1 MGIPSL
7 SIVFHEILKLLHHA
21 GATDVKFFR
30 LGTSGGLGL
39 EPGSVVISQT
49 AKDGLLRPYMEVVRF
64 SFNGTSLYIFSSPG
78 RSPEELMHYP
88 RRRRRRQ
95 LPHLR

>member
-39 EPGSVVISQT
+39 KPGSVVISET
-49 AKDGLLRPYMEVVRF
+49 AKDGLLRPYMEIVCLNTRILF
-64 SFNGTSLYIFSSPG
+64 LLH
-78 RSPEELMHYP
+78 E
-88 RRRRRRQ
+88 RQ
-95 LPHLR
+95 HHIT

>member
-7 SIVFHEILKLLHHA
+7 SIVFHEILKMLHHA

-39 EPGSVVISQT
+39 EPGSVVISET
-49 AKDGLLRPYMEVVRF
+49 AKDGLLRPYMEIVSLF
-64 SFNGTSLYIFSSPG
+64 ILLTHISLASFLWDIGKRCKI
-78 RSPEELMHYP
+78 RSDAVKCGV
-88 RRRRRRQ
+88 
-95 LPHLR
+95 

>member
-1 MGIPSL
+1 MSGTFHFKNKVYISLSLHLIHLSFQHGMGIPSL

-49 AKDGLLRPYMEVVRF
+49 AKDGLLRPYMEVV
-64 SFNGTSLYIFSSPG
+64 SIIAEIL
-78 RSPEELMHYP
+78 HC
-88 RRRRRRQ
+88 
-95 LPHLR
+95 